1 MKYTLFVYT
10 DRVKFLLETLRD
22 KAKVVREDIDN
33 GVSWTKLEITIDDSI
48 DLMNVFHAGC
58 KIGMSNT
65 LNK

>member
-1 MKYTLFVYT
+1 MKYTLFVHT

-58 KIGMSNT
+58 KTGMSNA